1 MKDIVLSQ
9 FRCFERFDMRFKRG
23 LNVLVGDNANGKTS
37 ILRACKF
44 ALSAFFVGF
53 SDENTRL
60 LTPNAEDFRVWVND
74 SGVKMPVKPL
84 EISFSW
90 VFPLCDVEDVNNT
103 GQIAS
108 DLHSGNKNSRF
119 RFGLSAALD
128 DLPSYKYIY
137 KIEKRNPKNSRLII
151 GGMKGYKAYCK
162 KLQENMYAESVR
174 EKPLPVFVS
183 FSTEDIHANRKISSK
198 RFSTLNQSA
207 SFGYYECLE
216 ARGLFK
222 YWKKRMLVLA
232 EAEEGE
238 QELEVVKNAVLKAF
252 DGIISNIEIRI
263 NEKKIYFEFEDGRK
277 VAEELLSD
285 GYRRL
290 LNIVVDI
297 AFRAALL
304 NRELYGDNAAMQS
317 EGTVLI
323 DEIDMHLHP
332 SLQATILQR
341 LQQTFPKIQFI
352 VSTHSPMVMSN
363 LKSDDNNVIYKLDY
377 KIEKKRYET
386 REVKAYGR
394 DISSV
399 VETVLD
405 ILPRNKETEE
415 RLRGLFDCIDEDKL
429 EEAKVKLAELRKDYG
444 DTLPEFVRAETMI
457 NFLSDEEN

>member
-9 FRCFERFDMRFKRG
+9 FRCFESFNMRFKRG

-74 SGVKMPVKPL
+74 SGVRMPVKPL

-90 VFPLCDVEDVNNT
+90 IFPLCDVEDVNNT
-103 GQIAS
+103 CQIAS
-108 DLHSGNKNSRF
+108 DVHSGNKDSCL
-119 RFGLSAALD
+119 RFGLSAIPD
-128 DLPSYKYIY
+128 DVPSYKYIY
-137 KIEKRNPKNSRLII
+137 KIGKKNPKNSRLVI

-162 KLQENMYAESVR
+162 ELQENMYVESVR

-232 EAEEGE
+232 EAEEEE

-252 DGIISNIEIRI
+252 DGIISNMEIRI
-263 NEKKIYFEFEDGRK
+263 NEKKIYFEFEDRRK

-304 NRELYGDNAAMQS
+304 NRELYGDKAAMQS

-363 LKSDDNNVIYKLDY
+363 LKSDENNVIYKLDY
-377 KIEKKRYET
+377 KIEKKRYEVM
-386 REVKAYGR
+386 EVKAYGR

-399 VETVLD
+399 VETVLG
-405 ILPRNKETEE
+405 ILPRNKETDE

-457 NFLSDEEN
+457 NFLSDEED

>member
-9 FRCFERFDMRFKRG
+9 FRCFERFDMSFKRG

-103 GQIAS
+103 DQIAS
-108 DLHSGNKNSRF
+108 DVHSGNKNSRF

-128 DLPSYKYIY
+128 DLLSYKYIY

-277 VAEELLSD
+277 VAEELFSD

-304 NRELYGDNAAMQS
+304 NRELYGDKAAMQS

-363 LKSDDNNVIYKLDY
+363 LKSDENNVIYKLDY
-377 KIEKKRYET
+377 KIEKKRYEA

-457 NFLSDEEN
+457 NFLSDEED

>member
-1 MKDIVLSQ
+1 
-9 FRCFERFDMRFKRG
+9 
-23 LNVLVGDNANGKTS
+23 
-37 ILRACKF
+37 
-44 ALSAFFVGF
+44 
-53 SDENTRL
+53 
-60 LTPNAEDFRVWVND
+60 
-74 SGVKMPVKPL
+74 
-84 EISFSW
+84 
-90 VFPLCDVEDVNNT
+90 
-103 GQIAS
+103 
-108 DLHSGNKNSRF
+108 
-119 RFGLSAALD
+119 
-128 DLPSYKYIY
+128 
-137 KIEKRNPKNSRLII
+137 
-151 GGMKGYKAYCK
+151 MKGYKAYCK
-162 KLQENMYAESVR
+162 ELQKNMYVESVR

-232 EAEEGE
+232 EAEEEE

-252 DGIISNIEIRI
+252 NGIISNMEIRI
-263 NEKKIYFEFEDGRK
+263 NEKKIYFEFVDHRK

-304 NRELYGDNAAMQS
+304 NRELYGDKAAMQS

-363 LKSDDNNVIYKLDY
+363 LRSDDNNAIYKLNY
-377 KIEKKRYET
+377 NVET
-386 REVKAYGR
+386 RKYEISGVKAYGR

-399 VETVLD
+399 VKT
-405 ILPRNKETEE
+405 ILEISPRNKETEGSLE
-415 RLRGLFDCIDEDKL
+415 KLFDCIDNDRL
-429 EEAKVKLAELRKDYG
+429 EEAKVMLSNLRKIYG
-444 DTLPEFVRAETMI
+444 DALPELLKAETMI
-457 NFLSDEEN
+457 NFMSDDRD

>member
-119 RFGLSAALD
+119 RFGLSAAFD

>member
-119 RFGLSAALD
+119 RFGLSAAFD

-304 NRELYGDNAAMQS
+304 NRELYGDKAAMQS

>member
-1 MKDIVLSQ
+1 MKDIILSQ
-9 FRCFERFDMRFKRG
+9 FRCFERFDMSFKRG

-60 LTPNAEDFRVWVND
+60 LTPNAEDFRLWVND
-74 SGVKMPVKPL
+74 SGVRMPVKPL

-90 VFPLCDVEDVNNT
+90 IFPLQDDNPSPNYLRC
-103 GQIAS
+103 AS
-108 DLHSGNKNSRF
+108 ENKDSRI
-119 RFGLSAALD
+119 RFGLSAVPD
-128 DLPSYKYIY
+128 DLPSYKNIY
-137 KIEKRNPKNSRLII
+137 KIGKKNPKNSRLVI

-162 KLQENMYAESVR
+162 ELQKNMYVESVR

-263 NEKKIYFEFEDGRK
+263 NEKKIYFEFEDRRK

-304 NRELYGDNAAMQS
+304 NRELYGDKAAMQS

-363 LKSDDNNVIYKLDY
+363 LKSDENNVIYKLDY
-377 KIEKKRYET
+377 KIEQKRYEA
-386 REVKAYGR
+386 RDVKAYGR

-457 NFLSDEEN
+457 NFLSDEED